1 MVYIPWKH
9 KQYGLLPLSVEN
21 GSEVFSY
28 PSGLV
33 NAIDELLFELEG
45 VPEDSDCGRTSFL
58 IPYAVK
64 SYEDYQVR
72 IESYIEKYPE
82 HEVADLLKLLSQQIR
97 RMNVKED

>member
-45 VPEDSDCGRTSFL
+45 VPEDSD
-58 IPYAVK
+58 
-64 SYEDYQVR
+64 
-72 IESYIEKYPE
+72 
-82 HEVADLLKLLSQQIR
+82 
-97 RMNVKED
+97 